1 MALTPGTRLGP
12 YEIVSPLGAGG
23 MGEVHRA
30 RDPRLGRDVALKV
43 LPARLA
49 GDPDALARF
58 EREARA
64 LAALNHPNIVTIYS
78 VERADDRQFLTM
90 EFVEGKTLA
99 QLIPAGG
106 MALAPLLAVA
116 TPLADAL
123 AAAHQHGIVH
133 RDLKPANVMVSNEG
147 RLKVLD
153 FGLARLEAEDAAR
166 AERPTIEGLTRAG
179 QILGTCA
186 YMSPEQAGGLP
197 LDARS
202 DIFSLGTMLF
212 EMATS
217 RRPFQGATEID
228 VLAAIRRDQAPAVSA
243 VRPAIPSPFNQLVE
257 RCLEKDP
264 DRRVQTAR
272 DVCNE
277 LEAIK
282 KATESGTWATDS
294 RAEARRDVRERRVAV
309 LPFANMSAD
318 PEQEYFCDGMA
329 EDVINALAHVEG
341 LQVAART
348 SAFAFKGQNRD
359 VREIGRLLDVGA
371 VLEGSVRRAGSRL
384 RITAQLVRVAD
395 GMHLWS
401 ERFDRQLDDVFA
413 IQDEISLTIVDRLKV
428 QLVAHEEARV
438 VKRHTVDPEA
448 HNLYLKGRYLFA
460 RRSEGDI
467 ARAMACYEQARA
479 QDPEYA
485 LPYVGLADALLVLG
499 QWAWLRPVEVFPRA
513 KSELERALALD
524 GNLAEAHASLGYLAT
539 IYDWD
544 WTLAEQ
550 CFARALN
557 LNPRYGLAHHWYGV
571 FLCARERFAEAIRES
586 QAYLALEPLS
596 PIANTHAGQILL
608 HAGRFAEA
616 IEQLGKALELEP
628 NLGMAHVW
636 LQLAHLAA
644 GRIQHALDTSA
655 NLSRT
660 MGRIAPA
667 WRALALARAGRT
679 EEARRALAELDQV
692 AKSRNLGPANLPFG
706 LAALGDTEAAVQR
719 LEQAFEERHPQLPFM
734 KLLHLGPEW
743 DAVLADARVQALM
756 RKMGL
761 PE

>member
-479 QDPEYA
+479 QDPEYV

-499 QWAWLRPVEVFPRA
+499 QWAWLRPVEAFPRA
-513 KSELERALALD
+513 KAELERALALD

-557 LNPRYGLAHHWYGV
+557 LNPRYGLAHHWYGIL
-571 FLCARERFAEAIRES
+571 LCARERFAEAIRES

-636 LQLAHLAA
+636 LQLTYLAT
-644 GRIQHALDTSA
+644 GRIQDALDTSA

-667 WRALALARAGRT
+667 WRVLALARAGRA

-692 AKSRNLGPANLPFG
+692 ARSGNLGPANLPFA

-719 LEQAFEERHPQLPFM
+719 LEQAFKERHPQLPFM

-743 DAVLADARVQALM
+743 DRVLADARVQALM

>member
-479 QDPEYA
+479 QDPEYV

-499 QWAWLRPVEVFPRA
+499 QWAWLRPVEAFPRA
-513 KSELERALALD
+513 KAELERALALD

-557 LNPRYGLAHHWYGV
+557 LNPRYGLAHHWYGIL
-571 FLCARERFAEAIRES
+571 LCARERFAEAIRES

-636 LQLAHLAA
+636 LQLTYLAT
-644 GRIQHALDTSA
+644 GRIQDALDTSA

-667 WRALALARAGRT
+667 WRVLALARAGRA
-679 EEARRALAELDQV
+679 EDARRALAELDQV
-692 AKSRNLGPANLPFG
+692 ARSGNLGPANLPFA

-719 LEQAFEERHPQLPFM
+719 LEQAFKERHPQLPFM

-743 DAVLADARVQALM
+743 DRVLADARVQALM